1 MKNEPHRESPGAVY
15 SPIHGQTEDGHVR
28 PSKTKARRDSMVV
41 AALVGPVWGLECLSH
56 DGTILPESN
65 AGPGRNALSIVL
77 SRTSFIE
84 I

>member
-28 PSKTKARRDSMVV
+28 PSKTKARRDSKVV
-41 AALVGPVWGLECLSH
+41 AALVGPVWGVECLSH
-56 DGTILPESN
+56 GTILPESN

-77 SRTSFIE
+77 RRISSIE